1 MRQPPRHPRGARPKT
16 RSGRLKPR
24 REGTPAFGA
33 RFQEAPPGF
42 PRADRAAAL
51 LLPHLVAVTK
61 RGRGD
66 LNTRAET
73 RDRPG
78 DGHGDRVTGW
88 GVGVLGRGTERAAAG
103 CRHAP
108 RNGAQQLFLIFFRL
122 LFSDTGD
129 RGYLKPRRGPRAAPR
144 TGAVRAPRP
153 CEKRGARPSA
163 S

>member
-1 MRQPPRHPRGARPKT
+1 MER
-16 RSGRLKPR
+16 RS
-24 REGTPAFGA
+24 PAFGVC
-33 RFQEAPPGF
+33 FQEAPPGF
-42 PRADRAAAL
+42 PRADRAKAS

-78 DGHGDRVTGW
+78 DGHSDR
-88 GVGVLGRGTERAAAG
+88 LSHERAAAG